1 MVYQKNLTREMTAEG
16 LEKLKAEGMEIY
28 QPTEAEMAQFREKTK
43 AAFDKWAEK
52 ADPEVVKIF
61 QEAIQQ

>member
-28 QPTEAEMAQFREKTK
+28 QPTEAEMAQFREKNQSR
-43 AAFDKWAEK
+43 
-52 ADPEVVKIF
+52 IR
-61 QEAIQQ
+61 